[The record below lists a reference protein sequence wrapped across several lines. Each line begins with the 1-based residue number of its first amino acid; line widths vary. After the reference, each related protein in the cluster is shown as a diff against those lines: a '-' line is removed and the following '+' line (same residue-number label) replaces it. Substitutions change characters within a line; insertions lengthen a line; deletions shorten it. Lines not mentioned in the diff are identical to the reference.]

1 MKRVLSLISFFAI
14 CIGILAQQTTVRQH
28 GTATQLV
35 VDGAPYLIIGGE
47 TSNSAASSPDDI
59 ARCFAHLHR
68 MGLNTV
74 LVPNYWDLF
83 EPVEGQYDF
92 SLVDAVINEAR
103 RNDLRVVYLWF
114 GAWKNSMSCYA
125 PEWFKTDYKRFPR
138 AHTKAGKPLEI
149 ASAFSENVFKADN
162 RAFEA
167 WLRHLKEVDG
177 ERGTVLMVQI
187 ENEIGMLE
195 DARDYSP
202 EAVKQYQS
210 AVPQELMTFLKKN
223 RQTLHPQLKAR
234 LDSLGTEK
242 LKNPTWGEAFGTDVY
257 GDEYFT
263 AYYYARYVER
273 MAQSVQAIYPLP
285 VYVNAAMN
293 SRGRKPGQYPAAGPL
308 AHLKDI
314 WHAAAP
320 SLLCLAPDLYDS
332 GFTSWTRQYALP
344 DNPLFI
350 PEIRRSEANGAQAC
364 YVFAEHDAISFSP
377 FAIEDGPDSP
387 DYKPTQAYA
396 MLRNLMPIITE
407 KQGQGQMH
415 GLYFDGTLQ
424 KGQDPSCNE
433 AVERII
439 HEDGMK
445 ITCRHFFTLPW
456 DPRATDGTPWP
467 VAGAMLIR
475 LNKYEYL
482 LAGNGVV
489 VQFENEG
496 ERQIQKKL
504 GEDGFVEA
512 GTNQRTTEDQW
523 SGARRIGIAYCDQV
537 EVASD
542 GSLKYLRRLNG
553 DQDHQGRHIRIGVDD
568 WQILH
573 VKLYEYK

>member
-162 RAFEA
+162 RAFET

-177 ERGTVLMVQI
+177 DRGTVLMVQI

-202 EAVKQYQS
+202 EAVKQYQA

-223 RQTLHPQLKAR
+223 RPTLHPQLK
-234 LDSLGTEK
+234 E
-242 LKNPTWGEAFGTDVY
+242 
-257 GDEYFT
+257 
-263 AYYYARYVER
+263 
-273 MAQSVQAIYPLP
+273 I
-285 VYVNAAMN
+285 
-293 SRGRKPGQYPAAGPL
+293 GR
-308 AHLKDI
+308 AH
-314 WHAAAP
+314 
-320 SLLCLAPDLYDS
+320 
-332 GFTSWTRQYALP
+332 
-344 DNPLFI
+344 
-350 PEIRRSEANGAQAC
+350 
-364 YVFAEHDAISFSP
+364 V
-377 FAIEDGPDSP
+377 
-387 DYKPTQAYA
+387 
-396 MLRNLMPIITE
+396 
-407 KQGQGQMH
+407 
-415 GLYFDGTLQ
+415 
-424 KGQDPSCNE
+424 
-433 AVERII
+433 
-439 HEDGMK
+439 
-445 ITCRHFFTLPW
+445 
-456 DPRATDGTPWP
+456 
-467 VAGAMLIR
+467 
-475 LNKYEYL
+475 
-482 LAGNGVV
+482 
-489 VQFENEG
+489 
-496 ERQIQKKL
+496 
-504 GEDGFVEA
+504 
-512 GTNQRTTEDQW
+512 
-523 SGARRIGIAYCDQV
+523 
-537 EVASD
+537 
-542 GSLKYLRRLNG
+542 
-553 DQDHQGRHIRIGVDD
+553 
-568 WQILH
+568 
-573 VKLYEYK
+573 